1 MQILINIESSTEFIA
16 VVCRKGKH
24 SERQWF
30 CMIKSLR
37 KKKNRRKIN
46 SIISINVVAV
56 LISMVQEI
64 SLVLEKLGSHTIS
77 IT

>member
-24 SERQWF
+24 SERQLF

-37 KKKNRRKIN
+37 KKKTEEK
-46 SIISINVVAV
+46 
-56 LISMVQEI
+56 LIP
-64 SLVLEKLGSHTIS
+64 SLVLM
-77 IT
+77 